1 MWNLIGVAAW
11 VLVICYLI
19 FIVLNIR
26 HRHLRMLVLHR
37 KNRAGLTLLVDLIE
51 VVVLVAAVYGMS
63 WVTWLRPVDYTDT
76 ASIRLH
82 YTYHKLI
89 IQPDATRSYYVTV
102 KTGTGADAAAV
113 RYYTYWTEGAKT
125 EITSR
130 NADIASAT
138 NALTLK
144 ASAYPWDTT
153 ALAALDRTAEKAW
166 VASLRATYKSTF
178 LNGLGMHIGH
188 QAQRF
193 DLIRVPNETVIKVL
207 PLGEDE

>member
-11 VLVICYLI
+11 ALVICYLI
-19 FIVLNIR
+19 AIVMNIR
-26 HRHLRMLVLHR
+26 RRHLRMLVLHR
-37 KNRAGLTLLVDLIE
+37 KNRAGVTLLIDLIE
-51 VVVLVAAVYGMS
+51 VVVLIAATYGMA
-63 WVTWLRPVDYTDT
+63 WVTWLRPTDYTDA
-76 ASIRLH
+76 ASVKIA
-82 YTYHKLI
+82 YTYGKLV

-102 KTGTGADAAAV
+102 KTGTGKDAV

-130 NADIASAT
+130 NADIASGT

-144 ASAYPWDTT
+144 ASAYPWDT
-153 ALAALDRTAEKAW
+153 AELATLDRTSEKAW
-166 VASLRATYKSTF
+166 VATMRATYKPTF
-178 LNGLGMHIGH
+178 LNGLGMHVGH